1 VAPFVVPDAIGL
13 VWRERPFDLLRVH
26 ALRYIGPAA
35 LWARRLYAIDAPVVS
50 HHHHLDPSPL
60 NAVIERRI
68 IEASDRVVVG
78 SEFARRQ
85 LRDEL
90 GARVDHVDVVPYGV
104 DGRFAPRPPRADLR
118 ARHGLGAGPVVL
130 FFGGLKPRKNLHL
143 LLDVWAHVAAEEPDA
158 RLLIAGGGPMLDE
171 LRAHAGRLGVAERV
185 VFTGYV
191 PEVEKTDVF
200 NLADVFFFPSAMEG
214 FGLTVAEAMASGLAV
229 VASDRGSIPELT
241 AEGETGFVCDPERGD
256 DFVAR
261 LLTLLRDPAL
271 RRRFG
276 AAGRDRA
283 DRLFRWERCVDGTR
297 RVYEAAVEA
306 WRRGR

>member
-1 VAPFVVPDAIGL
+1 
-13 VWRERPFDLLRVH
+13 
-26 ALRYIGPAA
+26 
-35 LWARRLYAIDAPVVS
+35 
-50 HHHHLDPSPL
+50 
-60 NAVIERRI
+60 
-68 IEASDRVVVG
+68 
-78 SEFARRQ
+78 
-85 LRDEL
+85 
-90 GARVDHVDVVPYGV
+90 
-104 DGRFAPRPPRADLR
+104 
-118 ARHGLGAGPVVL
+118 
-130 FFGGLKPRKNLHL
+130 
-143 LLDVWAHVAAEEPDA
+143 
-158 RLLIAGGGPMLDE
+158 
-171 LRAHAGRLGVAERV
+171 
-185 VFTGYV
+185 
-191 PEVEKTDVF
+191 
-200 NLADVFFFPSAMEG
+200 
-214 FGLTVAEAMASGLAV
+214 VAEAMASGLAV